1 MVAFWPRPRCSSI
14 KQVISHISRAKK
26 GRGSGTLP
34 STLKCRW
41 TPKDLLLWFFLSLGY
56 GSNVSSCVIYSLS
69 INLLIFKNCQFCDW
83 FYFPKQI
90 SSFKIH
96 VLRVKQESHSLV
108 FVLKLSSNPS
118 WREILIFRKYTNW
131 FQPAK
136 CNESLTNNNQL
147 GLKHYPHHHQN
158 CLTDC
163 STFTFNI
170 LQTSNPSD
178 PSDIPDQSDPS
189 NQLNQSES
197 ESESEK
203 TKTFRIARF
212 LSQKLPG

>member
-1 MVAFWPRPRCSSI
+1 M
-14 KQVISHISRAKK
+14 
-26 GRGSGTLP
+26 
-34 STLKCRW
+34 
-41 TPKDLLLWFFLSLGY
+41 
-56 GSNVSSCVIYSLS
+56 
-69 INLLIFKNCQFCDW
+69 
-83 FYFPKQI
+83 
-90 SSFKIH
+90 
-96 VLRVKQESHSLV
+96 
-108 FVLKLSSNPS
+108 
-118 WREILIFRKYTNW
+118 IFRKYTNW

-189 NQLNQSES
+189 NQLNQSEL

-212 LSQKLPG
+212 LSQKLYLKALFLLVQRPKTSFHTIKALCCFPVFQTTFHRKYTYIGQILVFIFRS